1 MWSRA
6 SYIRAMSGVPSDPQ
20 SVLPAIHPKGAGGE
34 VRRISDFW
42 QWLGI
47 SGDAVGASGTL
58 RRTFLYAFATAATL
72 VAVVNIINVITITH
86 MPQMDLAG
94 SIVGEGSSWIS
105 LMAFFW
111 IPWIGYRLAPP
122 FVRPRWKLMVH
133 LPIAFL
139 FSLVH
144 VWGFILVRSL
154 IYWLAGDH
162 YNFGSFWPNFF
173 YELRKDVLGY
183 ALFIA
188 GFALI
193 EHLLRQQQLID
204 TPGQTLTFD
213 IRDGARLNRVRL
225 DEVLAVASAGNYV
238 EFVLRDGRKL
248 LMRSPLSALESE
260 LAPRGFLR
268 THRSWLVNAKA
279 MTALK
284 PEGSGDYTV
293 ELGAFPVPLSRRFP
307 EALAKLRG
315 GAVTS
320 SQPLE
325 EKR

>member
-1 MWSRA
+1 
-6 SYIRAMSGVPSDPQ
+6 MSGVDPQ
-20 SVLPAIHPKGAGGE
+20 SVLPAARPKEAGGGA
-34 VRRISDFW
+34 RWISDFW

-47 SGDAVGASGTL
+47 SGDRVGTSGTL
-58 RRTFLYAFATAATL
+58 RRTFFYSFATAAAL
-72 VAVVNIINVITITH
+72 VAVINAINVISDTKIHT
-86 MPQMDLAG
+86 DLAG
-94 SIVGEGSSWIS
+94 PIVWEGSSWIA

-111 IPWIGYRLAPP
+111 VPWIGYRLAPP
-122 FVRPRWKLMVH
+122 FVRPRWKLLAHIPV
-133 LPIAFL
+133 AFL
-139 FSLVH
+139 FSLLH
-144 VWGFILVRSL
+144 VWGFNLVRTL

-162 YNFGSFWPNFF
+162 YDFGSFWPNFF

-204 TPGQTLTFD
+204 APGQTLTFD

-225 DEVLAVASAGNYV
+225 DEVLAIASAGNYV

-248 LMRSPLSALESE
+248 MMRSPLSALENE
-260 LAPRGFLR
+260 LGPRGFLR
-268 THRSWLVNAKA
+268 THRSWLVNANA

-293 ELGAFPVPLSRRFP
+293 ELGSLEAPLSRRFP

-315 GAVTS
+315 
-320 SQPLE
+320 E
-325 EKR
+325 